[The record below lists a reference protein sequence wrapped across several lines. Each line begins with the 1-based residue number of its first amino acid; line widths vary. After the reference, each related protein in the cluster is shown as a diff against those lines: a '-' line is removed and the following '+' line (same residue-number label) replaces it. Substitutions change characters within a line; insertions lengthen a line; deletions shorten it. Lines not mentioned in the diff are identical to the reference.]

1 MVDSKKQNSLRRSIH
16 GLVLG
21 YCAGQCAVFAA
32 FAIPGGFFA
41 EFWLRFILT
50 TGLFHLAMHSLLIF
64 FIDDFRLE
72 ANGTPLGSVN
82 LANRITIVRM
92 SSLPTLL
99 YLVIAAKTYRIRWP
113 LLVFVVLIFVTDFLD
128 GYISRKSN
136 EVTKMGRMADS
147 ASDYCLLIV
156 LGLVFQYYGIIP
168 IWLLAL
174 VLSRLGIQM
183 VLMGILIFI
192 KKKIE
197 PKSTMMGKVAI
208 ASIMVVYSL
217 EVLGLLVGGLPQALK
232 LTGEALTGAILVA
245 GIGDKLW
252 IFVDSLLQKKDEG

>member
-1 MVDSKKQNSLRRSIH
+1 
-16 GLVLG
+16 
-21 YCAGQCAVFAA
+21 
-32 FAIPGGFFA
+32 
-41 EFWLRFILT
+41 
-50 TGLFHLAMHSLLIF
+50 
-64 FIDDFRLE
+64 
-72 ANGTPLGSVN
+72 
-82 LANRITIVRM
+82 
-92 SSLPTLL
+92 
-99 YLVIAAKTYRIRWP
+99 
-113 LLVFVVLIFVTDFLD
+113 
-128 GYISRKSN
+128 
-136 EVTKMGRMADS
+136 MGRMADS

-192 KKKIE
+192 RKRIE

-232 LTGEALTGAILVA
+232 LTGEAVTGAILVA

-252 IFVDSLLQKKDEG
+252 IFVDALRQKKDEG